1 MYVPDTKRIV
11 LYVCTAYLVLDFSF
25 YASGMTSPS
34 SLRSPLRSLAVG
46 FSVGLILTLCFTDL
60 RSCSRHRL
68 DAYWYFGGVSDVVA
82 SRPDEVGLL
91 FIITNFSNLSR
102 SSSSSFFSLANSRRL
117 THTPHIYLHR
127 YHSCIRSRYNVACR
141 IRDES
146 HPPRQRELPGFS
158 H

>member
-60 RSCSRHRL
+60 RTFLVIDLMHTGTLEEYPMLLPVVLMKL
-68 DAYWYFGGVSDVVA
+68 DSY
-82 SRPDEVGLL
+82 
-91 FIITNFSNLSR
+91 
-102 SSSSSFFSLANSRRL
+102 SS
-117 THTPHIYLHR
+117 
-127 YHSCIRSRYNVACR
+127 
-141 IRDES
+141 
-146 HPPRQRELPGFS
+146 
-158 H
+158 

>member
-1 MYVPDTKRIV
+1 MYVPDRKRIV

-60 RSCSRHRL
+60 RSCSRHGL

-82 SRPDEVGLL
+82 SRLMKLD
-91 FIITNFSNLSR
+91 SY
-102 SSSSSFFSLANSRRL
+102 SSQPISPISHAHL
-117 THTPHIYLHR
+117 
-127 YHSCIRSRYNVACR
+127 
-141 IRDES
+141 
-146 HPPRQRELPGFS
+146 HPPSSASPT
-158 H
+158 HAV